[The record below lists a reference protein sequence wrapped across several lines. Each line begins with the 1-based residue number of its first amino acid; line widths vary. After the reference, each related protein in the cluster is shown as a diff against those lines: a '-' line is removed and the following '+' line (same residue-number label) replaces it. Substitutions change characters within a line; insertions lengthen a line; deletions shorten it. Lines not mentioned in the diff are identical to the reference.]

1 MERDDGTLSS
11 EKARGIQCS
20 IVLATSE
27 APILLTISRLFGS
40 FLRLKEDQLM
50 SVDIVI
56 KNGQVAKLYR
66 VTGLSPSQ
74 YKTNPYPRQSARNW
88 PLFEDVFVS
97 INAKEI
103 EIMNVVKIG

>member
-40 FLRLKEDQLM
+40 FLRLKEDQIM

-56 KNGQVAKLYR
+56 KNGQIVSANGHIQLTLYR
-66 VTGLSPSQ
+66 ILIKKGGR
-74 YKTNPYPRQSARNW
+74 K
-88 PLFEDVFVS
+88 
-97 INAKEI
+97 
-103 EIMNVVKIG
+103 